1 MDKIEWLIYMYRH
14 AIHLTLMFL
23 RWTSNSTLFN
33 NSQTQPRVQQEEH
46 KLQDIYIQWWI
57 RLTSKYMT

>member
-23 RWTSNSTLFN
+23 CWTSNSTLFN

-46 KLQDIYIQWWI
+46 KLQDIYIQRWI